1 MNHRERNV
9 ITMMTKDEIIAM
21 LKEAGVLLE
30 GHFLL
35 TSGRHSDRYM
45 QCAKIF
51 QNAKIQR
58 TPLRGAGGA
67 VPGRR
72 D

>member
-1 MNHRERNV
+1 
-9 ITMMTKDEIIAM
+9 MTNREIIDM
-21 LKEAGVLLE
+21 LKEAEVLLE

-51 QNAKIQR
+51 QNA
-58 TPLRGAGGA
+58 
-67 VPGRR
+67 
-72 D
+72 